1 MTIEPMTV
9 DDISQ
14 VAEIE
19 RQIFSIPW
27 SEKAFKDSME
37 SDNTIYIVAKEDN
50 NVAGYAGMYLSFE
63 EGNITNVAVNPSSRR
78 KGIGEKIVRDILNR
92 AYEKGVR
99 DVFLEVRETNS
110 AAIALYEKIGFK
122 EEGIRKNFYEKP
134 KENALI
140 MWKHNLQAE

>member
-1 MTIEPMTV
+1 VTIESMTV
-9 DDISQ
+9 DDIAQ

-27 SEKAFKDSME
+27 SEKAFRDSME
-37 SDNTIYIVAKEDN
+37 SDNTIYIVAKEND

-63 EGNITNVAVNPSSRR
+63 EGNITNVAVNPLSRR

-110 AAIALYEKIGFK
+110 VAIALYEKIGFK
-122 EEGIRKNFYEKP
+122 EEGIRKNFYDKP
-134 KENALI
+134 RENALI
-140 MWKHNLQAE
+140 MWKHNL

>member
-1 MTIEPMTV
+1 MTIESMTV

-27 SEKAFKDSME
+27 SEKSFRNSME
-37 SDNTIYIVAKEDN
+37 SDNTIYIVAKENN

-63 EGNITNVAVNPSSRR
+63 EGNITNVAVNPLSRR

-110 AAIALYEKIGFK
+110 VAIALYEKIGFK
-122 EEGIRKNFYEKP
+122 EEGIRKNFYDKP
-134 KENALI
+134 RENALI
-140 MWKHNLQAE
+140 MWKHNL

>member
-1 MTIEPMTV
+1 MTIESMTV
-9 DDISQ
+9 DDIAQ

-27 SEKAFKDSME
+27 SEKAFRDSME
-37 SDNTIYIVAKEDN
+37 SDNTIYIVAKEND

-63 EGNITNVAVNPSSRR
+63 EGNITNVAVNPLRRR

-110 AAIALYEKIGFK
+110 VAIALYEKIGFK
-122 EEGIRKNFYEKP
+122 EEGIRKNFYDKP
-134 KENALI
+134 RENALI
-140 MWKHNLQAE
+140 MWKHNL

>member
-1 MTIEPMTV
+1 MTIESMTV
-9 DDISQ
+9 DDIAQ

-27 SEKAFKDSME
+27 SEKAFRDSME
-37 SDNTIYIVAKEDN
+37 SDNTIYIVAKEND

-63 EGNITNVAVNPSSRR
+63 EGNITILQLNPLSRR
-78 KGIGEKIVRDILNR
+78 KGIGEKVVRDILNR

-110 AAIALYEKIGFK
+110 VAIALYEKIGFK
-122 EEGIRKNFYEKP
+122 EEGIRKNFYDKP
-134 KENALI
+134 RENALI
-140 MWKHNLQAE
+140 MWKHNL

>member
-1 MTIEPMTV
+1 MTV
-9 DDISQ
+9 DDIAQ

-27 SEKAFKDSME
+27 SEKAFRDSME
-37 SDNTIYIVAKEDN
+37 SDNTIYIVAKEND

-63 EGNITNVAVNPSSRR
+63 EGNITNVAVNPLSRR

-92 AYEKGVR
+92 AYEKGGR

-110 AAIALYEKIGFK
+110 VAIALYEKIGFK
-122 EEGIRKNFYEKP
+122 EEGIRKNFYDKP
-134 KENALI
+134 RENALI
-140 MWKHNLQAE
+140 MWKHNL

>member
-1 MTIEPMTV
+1 MTV
-9 DDISQ
+9 DDIAQ

-27 SEKAFKDSME
+27 SEKAFRDSME
-37 SDNTIYIVAKEDN
+37 SDNTIYIVAKEND

-63 EGNITNVAVNPSSRR
+63 EGNITNVAVNPLSRR

-110 AAIALYEKIGFK
+110 VAIALYEKIGFK
-122 EEGIRKNFYEKP
+122 EEGIRKNFYDKP
-134 KENALI
+134 RENALI
-140 MWKHNLQAE
+140 IWKHNL

>member
-1 MTIEPMTV
+1 MTIEPMTA

-27 SEKAFKDSME
+27 SEKAFKDSMD

-50 NVAGYAGMYLSFE
+50 NVTGYAGMYLSFE

-140 MWKHNLQAE
+140 MWKHNL

>member
-1 MTIEPMTV
+1 MTV

-27 SEKAFKDSME
+27 SEKAFRNSME
-37 SDNTIYIVAKEDN
+37 SDNTIYIVAKENN

-63 EGNITNVAVNPSSRR
+63 EGNITNVAVNPLSRR

-92 AYEKGVR
+92 ACEKGVR

-110 AAIALYEKIGFK
+110 VAIALYEKIGFK
-122 EEGIRKNFYEKP
+122 EEGIRKNFYDKP
-134 KENALI
+134 RENALI
-140 MWKHNLQAE
+140 MWKHNL

>member
-1 MTIEPMTV
+1 MTNESMTV
-9 DDISQ
+9 DDIAQ

-27 SEKAFKDSME
+27 SEKAFRDSME
-37 SDNTIYIVAKEDN
+37 SDNTIYIVAKEND

-63 EGNITNVAVNPSSRR
+63 EGNITNVAVNPLSRR

-110 AAIALYEKIGFK
+110 VAIALYEKIGFK
-122 EEGIRKNFYEKP
+122 EEGIRKNFYDKP
-134 KENALI
+134 RENALI
-140 MWKHNLQAE
+140 MWKHNL

>member
-1 MTIEPMTV
+1 MTIESMTV

-27 SEKAFKDSME
+27 SEKAFRDSME
-37 SDNTIYIVAKEDN
+37 SDNTIYIVAKENN

-63 EGNITNVAVNPSSRR
+63 EGNITNVAVNPLSRR

-110 AAIALYEKIGFK
+110 VAIALYEKIGFK
-122 EEGIRKNFYEKP
+122 EE
-134 KENALI
+134 
-140 MWKHNLQAE
+140 

>member
-1 MTIEPMTV
+1 MTV

-27 SEKAFKDSME
+27 SERAFRNSME
-37 SDNTIYIVAKEDN
+37 SDNTIYIVAKENN

-63 EGNITNVAVNPSSRR
+63 EGNITNVAVNPLSRR

-110 AAIALYEKIGFK
+110 VAIALYEKIGFK
-122 EEGIRKNFYEKP
+122 EEGIRKNFYDKP
-134 KENALI
+134 RENALI
-140 MWKHNLQAE
+140 MWKHNL

>member
-1 MTIEPMTV
+1 MTV

-27 SEKAFKDSME
+27 SEKAFRDSME
-37 SDNTIYIVAKEDN
+37 SDNTIYIVAKENN

-63 EGNITNVAVNPSSRR
+63 EGNITNVAVNPLSRR
-78 KGIGEKIVRDILNR
+78 KGIGEKIVRDFLNR

-110 AAIALYEKIGFK
+110 VAIALYEKIGFK
-122 EEGIRKNFYEKP
+122 EEGIRKNFYDKP
-134 KENALI
+134 RENALI
-140 MWKHNLQAE
+140 MWKHNL

>member
-1 MTIEPMTV
+1 MTIESMTV
-9 DDISQ
+9 DDIAQ

-27 SEKAFKDSME
+27 SEKAFRDSME
-37 SDNTIYIVAKEDN
+37 SDNTIYIVTKEND

-63 EGNITNVAVNPSSRR
+63 EGNITNVAVNPLSRR

-110 AAIALYEKIGFK
+110 VAIALYEKIGFK
-122 EEGIRKNFYEKP
+122 EEGIRKNFYDKP
-134 KENALI
+134 RENALI
-140 MWKHNLQAE
+140 MWKHNL

>member
-1 MTIEPMTV
+1 MTIESMTV

-140 MWKHNLQAE
+140 MWKHNL

>member
-1 MTIEPMTV
+1 MTIESMTV
-9 DDISQ
+9 DDIAQ

-27 SEKAFKDSME
+27 SEKAFRDSME
-37 SDNTIYIVAKEDN
+37 SDNTIYIVAKEND

-63 EGNITNVAVNPSSRR
+63 EGNITNVAVNPLSRR

-110 AAIALYEKIGFK
+110 VAIALYEKIGFK
-122 EEGIRKNFYEKP
+122 EEGIRKNFYDKP
-134 KENALI
+134 RENALI
-140 MWKHNLQAE
+140 R

>member
-1 MTIEPMTV
+1 MTIESMTV

-19 RQIFSIPW
+19 RQIFSILW
-27 SEKAFKDSME
+27 SEKAFRDSME
-37 SDNTIYIVAKEDN
+37 SDNTIYIVAKENN

-63 EGNITNVAVNPSSRR
+63 EGNITNVAVNPLSRR

-110 AAIALYEKIGFK
+110 VAIALYEKIGFK
-122 EEGIRKNFYEKP
+122 EEGIRKNFYDKP
-134 KENALI
+134 RENALI
-140 MWKHNLQAE
+140 MWKHNL

>member
-1 MTIEPMTV
+1 MTIESMTV
-9 DDISQ
+9 DDIAQ

-27 SEKAFKDSME
+27 SEKAFRDSME
-37 SDNTIYIVAKEDN
+37 SDNTIYIVAKEND

-63 EGNITNVAVNPSSRR
+63 EGNITNVAVNPLSRR
-78 KGIGEKIVRDILNR
+78 KGIGEKIVRDIINR

-110 AAIALYEKIGFK
+110 VAIALYEKIGFK
-122 EEGIRKNFYEKP
+122 EEGIRKNFYDKP
-134 KENALI
+134 RENALI
-140 MWKHNLQAE
+140 MWKHNL

>member
-1 MTIEPMTV
+1 MTIESMTV

-27 SEKAFKDSME
+27 SEKAFRDSME
-37 SDNTIYIVAKEDN
+37 SDNTIYIVAKENN

-63 EGNITNVAVNPSSRR
+63 EGNITNVAVNQLSRR

-110 AAIALYEKIGFK
+110 VAIALYEKIGFK
-122 EEGIRKNFYEKP
+122 EEGIRKNFYDKP
-134 KENALI
+134 RENALI
-140 MWKHNLQAE
+140 MWKHNL

>member
-1 MTIEPMTV
+1 MTIESMTV

-27 SEKAFKDSME
+27 SEKAFRNSME
-37 SDNTIYIVAKEDN
+37 SDNTIYIVAKENN
-50 NVAGYAGMYLSFE
+50 NVEGYAGMYLSFE
-63 EGNITNVAVNPSSRR
+63 EGNITNVAVNPLSRR

-110 AAIALYEKIGFK
+110 VAIALYEKIGFK
-122 EEGIRKNFYEKP
+122 EEGIRKNFYDKP
-134 KENALI
+134 RENALI
-140 MWKHNLQAE
+140 MWKHNL

>member
-1 MTIEPMTV
+1 MTIESMTV
-9 DDISQ
+9 DDIAQ

-27 SEKAFKDSME
+27 SEKAFRNSME
-37 SDNTIYIVAKEDN
+37 SDNTIYIVAKENN

-63 EGNITNVAVNPSSRR
+63 EGNITNVAVNPLSRR

-110 AAIALYEKIGFK
+110 VAIALYEKIGFK
-122 EEGIRKNFYEKP
+122 EEGIRKNFYDKP
-134 KENALI
+134 RENALI
-140 MWKHNLQAE
+140 MWKHNL

>member
-1 MTIEPMTV
+1 MTV

-27 SEKAFKDSME
+27 SEKAFRDSME
-37 SDNTIYIVAKEDN
+37 SDNTIYIVAKENN

-63 EGNITNVAVNPSSRR
+63 EGNITNVAVNPLSRR

-110 AAIALYEKIGFK
+110 VAIALYEKIGFN
-122 EEGIRKNFYEKP
+122 EEGIRKNFYDKP
-134 KENALI
+134 RENALI
-140 MWKHNLQAE
+140 MWKHNL

>member
-1 MTIEPMTV
+1 MTIESMTV

-27 SEKAFKDSME
+27 SEKAFRNSME
-37 SDNTIYIVAKEDN
+37 SDNTIYIVAKENN

-63 EGNITNVAVNPSSRR
+63 EGNITNVAVNPLSRR

-92 AYEKGVR
+92 ACEKGVR

-110 AAIALYEKIGFK
+110 VAIALYEKIGFK
-122 EEGIRKNFYEKP
+122 EEGIRKNFYDKP
-134 KENALI
+134 RENALI
-140 MWKHNLQAE
+140 MWKHNL

>member
-63 EGNITNVAVNPSSRR
+63 EGNITNVAVNPLSRR

-140 MWKHNLQAE
+140 MWKHNL

>member
-1 MTIEPMTV
+1 MTIESMTV

-27 SEKAFKDSME
+27 SEKAFRDSME
-37 SDNTIYIVAKEDN
+37 SDNTIYIVAKENN
-50 NVAGYAGMYLSFE
+50 NVAGDAGMYLSFE
-63 EGNITNVAVNPSSRR
+63 EGNITNVAVNPLSRR

-110 AAIALYEKIGFK
+110 VAIALYEKIGFK
-122 EEGIRKNFYEKP
+122 EEGIRKNFYDKP
-134 KENALI
+134 RENALI
-140 MWKHNLQAE
+140 MWKHNL

>member
-1 MTIEPMTV
+1 MTIESMTV
-9 DDISQ
+9 DDIAQ

-27 SEKAFKDSME
+27 SEKAFRDSME
-37 SDNTIYIVAKEDN
+37 SDNTIYIVAKEND

-63 EGNITNVAVNPSSRR
+63 EGNITNVAVNPLSRR

-110 AAIALYEKIGFK
+110 VAIALYEKIGFK
-122 EEGIRKNFYEKP
+122 EEGIRKNFYDKP
-134 KENALI
+134 RENALI
-140 MWKHNLQAE
+140 MWKHNL

>member
-1 MTIEPMTV
+1 MTIESMTV

-27 SEKAFKDSME
+27 SEKAFRNSME
-37 SDNTIYIVAKEDN
+37 SDNTIYIVAKEND

-63 EGNITNVAVNPSSRR
+63 EGNITNVAVNPLSRR

-110 AAIALYEKIGFK
+110 VAIALYEKIGFK
-122 EEGIRKNFYEKP
+122 EEGIRKNFYDKP
-134 KENALI
+134 RENALI
-140 MWKHNLQAE
+140 MWKHNL

>member
-1 MTIEPMTV
+1 MTV

-27 SEKAFKDSME
+27 SEKAFRNSME
-37 SDNTIYIVAKEDN
+37 SDNTIYIVAKENN
-50 NVAGYAGMYLSFE
+50 NVEGYAGMYLSFE
-63 EGNITNVAVNPSSRR
+63 EGNITNVAVNPLSRR

-110 AAIALYEKIGFK
+110 VAIALYEKIGFK
-122 EEGIRKNFYEKP
+122 EEGIRKNFYDKP
-134 KENALI
+134 RENALI
-140 MWKHNLQAE
+140 MWKHNL

>member
-1 MTIEPMTV
+1 MTV

-140 MWKHNLQAE
+140 MWKHNL